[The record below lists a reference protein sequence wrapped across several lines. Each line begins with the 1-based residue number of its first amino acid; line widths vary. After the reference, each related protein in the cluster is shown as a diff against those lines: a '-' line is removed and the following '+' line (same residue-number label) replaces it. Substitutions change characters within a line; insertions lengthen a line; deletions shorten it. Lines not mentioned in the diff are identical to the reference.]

1 MKAKLTFA
9 LTAFALTLA
18 LGDLRLAPS
27 VQAATTPLQ
36 CAAFCMRALCPG
48 QACGL
53 YTNSSGQTVCG
64 CH

>member
-9 LTAFALTLA
+9 LTAFALTLT

-27 VQAATTPLQ
+27 VQTATTPQQ
-36 CAAFCMRALCPG
+36 CASFCMRALCLG